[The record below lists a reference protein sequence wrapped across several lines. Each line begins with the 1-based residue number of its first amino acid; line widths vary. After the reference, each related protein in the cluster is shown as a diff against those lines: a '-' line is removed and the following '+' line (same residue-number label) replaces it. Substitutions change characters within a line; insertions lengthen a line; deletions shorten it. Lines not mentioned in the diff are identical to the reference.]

1 MGENWFQRE
10 FLTPRRL
17 VFNVLFYGV
26 QLFLFGYGWYSQV
39 RVAKYLSLAL
49 ADTEAR
55 KRITNWLRSTASS
68 GLCGPLEVPALYS
81 HSMAE

>member
-10 FLTPRRL
+10 FMQPRRL

-39 RVAKYLSLAL
+39 SIFLIRPL
-49 ADTEAR
+49 D
-55 KRITNWLRSTASS
+55 STTC
-68 GLCGPLEVPALYS
+68 L
-81 HSMAE
+81 